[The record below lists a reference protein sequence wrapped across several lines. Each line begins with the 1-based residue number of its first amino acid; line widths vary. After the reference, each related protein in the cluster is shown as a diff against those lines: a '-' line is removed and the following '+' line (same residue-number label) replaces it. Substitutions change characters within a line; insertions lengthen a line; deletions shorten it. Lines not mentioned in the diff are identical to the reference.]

1 MARISKIMK
10 KSRSSKWAKSHASTS
25 HRTVVNSNVNNP
37 TFHNKT
43 EKFQGKVLKRQGTET
58 SKNRIREASSKT
70 PRART
75 ISRKL
80 SNRRAKRVQSIRNGR
95 RITPRYKTPEPWP
108 VANTRKS
115 KK

>member
-10 KSRSSKWAKSHASTS
+10 KSRSSRWVKSHASTS
-25 HRTVVNSNVNNP
+25 HRTVVNSNVSNP
-37 TFHNKT
+37 MSHSKT
-43 EKFQGKVLKRQGTET
+43 GKIQGKVLKRQGTEP

-80 SNRRAKRVQSIRNGR
+80 SNRRARRVQSTRNGK
-95 RITPRYKTPEPWP
+95 RITLRYRTLEPWP